1 MRFSILFLSVSLVW
15 LAACAKKEGAGAAKV
30 APLAFETI
38 DLEQTYGVCDE
49 PDTSCAS
56 ITIEFPEIT
65 AAPTPQAKDSINAYI
80 RKTLLGSIPG
90 DKPVENV
97 EAAMSR
103 FIDDYKK
110 FKVDFPD
117 YPTSWSVEREVKVY
131 YQDAGL
137 ASLSFYE
144 FSYTGGAHPNSAVHY
159 ATFDLQNG
167 NRITLKDLFTEGFQE
182 RLNNVAEK
190 RFREL
195 KAIAPNQT
203 YADAGFWFENEQFKL
218 TGNFAVGDTGVVF
231 YYNNYEIAPYAMG
244 PTELGI
250 SYRDLKEL
258 IDPTGPLAKKRGE

>member
-1 MRFSILFLSVSLVW
+1 MRFSIFFLSVFLLL
-15 LAACAKKEGAGAAKV
+15 LAACAPKERADAAKA
-30 APLAFETI
+30 APLVFETI

-49 PDTSCAS
+49 PDTGCAS
-56 ITIEFPEIT
+56 ITIEYPEIL

-90 DKPVENV
+90 DKPAENV
-97 EAAMSR
+97 EAAMNQ

-110 FKVDFPD
+110 FKADFSD

-131 YQDAGL
+131 YQDPGL

-159 ATFDLQNG
+159 VNFDLSSG
-167 NRITLKDLFTEGFQE
+167 KRLTLQDLFTAGFQE
-182 RLNNVAEK
+182 RLNSVAEK

-195 KAIAPNQT
+195 KAIAPGQS
-203 YADAGFWFENEQFKL
+203 YSDADFWFENEQFTL
-218 TGNFAVGDTGVVF
+218 TDNFAVGDTGVVF

-250 SYRDLKEL
+250 SYRDLKEIINPQGL
-258 IDPTGPLAKKRGE
+258 LGKRRGE